1 MKFQL
6 TPAMTFPK
14 LLDEL
19 KKALPQYEI
28 KLHKNPIA
36 RFEFIQVKKSAWVGT
51 WVRIF
56 EKRNELVLVG
66 CIPSTIARALFGGL
80 IMLLFLRKAHKR
92 LQAEIQ
98 PILTSQFQA
107 VVKK

>member
-6 TPAMTFPK
+6 TPEMTFPK
-14 LLDEL
+14 LTEEL
-19 KKALPQYEI
+19 KRALPQYEI
-28 KLHKNPIA
+28 KLLKNPIA

-56 EKRNELVLVG
+56 EKKNELNLVG

-80 IMLLFLRKAHKR
+80 IVLLFLRKAHKR

-98 PILTSQFQA
+98 AVLASKFQA